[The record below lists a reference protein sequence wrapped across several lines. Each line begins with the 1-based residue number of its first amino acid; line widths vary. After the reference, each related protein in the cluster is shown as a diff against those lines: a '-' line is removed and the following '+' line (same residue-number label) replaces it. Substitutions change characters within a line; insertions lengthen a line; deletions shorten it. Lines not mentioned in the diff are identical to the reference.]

1 MSSASS
7 SNDRTDRSDPG
18 PRRRRLR
25 VSGGYRQL
33 RSFQVATLI
42 YDGTVFFCERFIDR
56 RRRTHDQ
63 MVQAARSGRQN
74 IAEGNRAG
82 ATSSKSE
89 IFLTNV
95 ARASLEELLLDFEDF
110 LRHRRLPQWHKDSA
124 EAREIRSIAWHK
136 KDPSDSTDPA
146 DPTDPSTPGDYARW
160 ALYARWLEHEEPTI
174 RANSLL
180 CLIHQANYL
189 LDQQLIG
196 LEQDFIEGGGFSE
209 QLAAARIAERQRQ
222 KNDRSDPAYPTGQTD
237 PTDHQFPT
245 CPLCGKL
252 MALRKARQ
260 GKNSGSQF
268 WGCTAY
274 PDCKGTLPTE
284 GTD

>member
-1 MSSASS
+1 MSCSSS
-7 SNDRTDRSDPG
+7 SNDPSDPSDRSDPV
-18 PRRRRLR
+18 PHRRRLR

-42 YDGTVFFCERFIDR
+42 YDGTVFFCDRFIDR
-56 RRRTHDQ
+56 YSRTHDQ

-89 IFLTNV
+89 IHLTNV
-95 ARASLEELLLDFEDF
+95 ARASLEELLLDYEDF
-110 LRHRRLPQWHKDSA
+110 LRHRRLPQWLKDSP

-136 KDPSDSTDPA
+136 KDPTDPTDPTDPSDPS

-174 RANSLL
+174 RANALL

-222 KNDRSDPAYPTGQTD
+222 KNDQSDA
-237 PTDHQFPT
+237 TDHQFPT

-252 MALRKARQ
+252 MALRRARQ

-274 PDCKGTLPTE
+274 PDCKGTLPI
-284 GTD
+284 D